1 MNISRFAS
9 VAVLIMALGFARAG
23 SAEFG
28 GAKIPFV
35 DGPWWQVAGNP
46 DLGKYTTAKQQP
58 VDFAVWQAADGTWQL
73 WSCVRHT
80 SCEGKTRLFHG
91 WEADKITDK
100 DWRPRGIMMEADPK
114 LGETAGG
121 LQAPHVVKQDDT
133 YYMLYGDWEHICL
146 ATSKDGK
153 KFERYVTPAG
163 KTSLFTE
170 GAGTNTRDIV
180 ALKIGDL
187 WHGYYTAYPNRQG
200 AVYCRTSPD
209 FKKWSESTCVAFGGR
224 AGVNPFAA
232 ECPHVITHDGRHY
245 LFRTQKYG
253 QQARSCVYS
262 STDPLNFGINQDRR
276 YFLTEMPVAAME
288 IAEVKGQHYIAALL
302 PSLKGIQ
309 IAKLGWTDKPAVGKP
324 IFDLSNDAERARW
337 KVVRGALPHVFTQ
350 SQRDRFDPPASH
362 FIATAEGAATS
373 GPSDKQTCVIQS
385 PSFKIEKP
393 WLFAYLS
400 GGTDQEK
407 LHVALVDADTKQELV
422 RVTPL
427 EQANTLVETLLNVS
441 PYVGREVLVQV
452 TDNSEA
458 PWGHINFGGLH
469 APK

>member
-1 MNISRFAS
+1 
-9 VAVLIMALGFARAG
+9 
-23 SAEFG
+23 
-28 GAKIPFV
+28 
-35 DGPWWQVAGNP
+35 
-46 DLGKYTTAKQQP
+46 
-58 VDFAVWQAADGTWQL
+58 
-73 WSCVRHT
+73 
-80 SCEGKTRLFHG
+80 
-91 WEADKITDK
+91 
-100 DWRPRGIMMEADPK
+100 MMEADPK
-114 LGETAGG
+114 FGEAAGG

-133 YYMLYGDWEHICL
+133 YYLLYGDWEHICL

-153 KFERYVTPAG
+153 KFERYVPPSG
-163 KTSLFTE
+163 KTGLFTE
-170 GAGTNTRDIV
+170 GLGTNTRDIV

-209 FKKWSESTCVAFGGR
+209 LKKWSESTTVAFGGR

-232 ECPHVITHDGRHY
+232 ECPHVIAHDGRYY

-253 QQARSCVYS
+253 QQARSCVYAS
-262 STDPLNFGINQDRR
+262 NDPLNFGINQDRR

-288 IAEVKGQHYIAALL
+288 IVEHQGQHYIAALL

-309 IAKLGWTDKPAVGKP
+309 IAKLGWTNKPEVGKP
-324 IFDLSNDAERARW
+324 IFDLTSDTERSRW
-337 KVVRGALPHVFTQ
+337 KVVRGSLPSVFAQ
-350 SQRDRFDPPASH
+350 SKRDRFDPPASH
-362 FIATAEGAATS
+362 FIATAESTTTS
-373 GPSDKQTCVIQS
+373 GPNDKQTCVIQS
-385 PSFKIEKP
+385 PPFKIEKP

-407 LHVALVDADTKQELV
+407 LHVALLDADTKQELV

-427 EQANTLVETLLNVS
+427 EQGNTLVETILNVS

-452 TDNSEA
+452 TDDSEA